1 MNIKRSKNTTL
12 YSAKKLRIGLLLIT
26 SYIAGC
32 SFFDFSR
39 APDRT
44 AYQSYQCDNGF
55 SNYNLGVNKLGNNMV
70 AIQHPE
76 KGTMQLKKTIS
87 ASGSR
92 YSDGKTV
99 LWLKGNEGFLST
111 IDSRVIDNC
120 RSLQ

>member
-1 MNIKRSKNTTL
+1 
-12 YSAKKLRIGLLLIT
+12 
-26 SYIAGC
+26 
-32 SFFDFSR
+32 
-39 APDRT
+39 
-44 AYQSYQCDNGF
+44 
-55 SNYNLGVNKLGNNMV
+55 MV